1 MLGMILANLYALDLV
16 FFKSF
21 FMIWSERKHLKRKD
35 ISTHPHPARRKNT
48 QIVYRVYKQ
57 KALEAKENISF
68 HIIIE

>member
-1 MLGMILANLYALDLV
+1 MLRMILANLYASDLG

-21 FMIWSERKHLKRKD
+21 FVIWNERKHLKRKD
-35 ISTHPHPARRKNT
+35 ISTHPYPAGRKNT